1 MNKYCRLFFI
11 VTCLFATALSA
22 QGVQATSVTD
32 LYQSSGT
39 QYVKVSPHGKYLAT
53 MQLSQSGKSIE
64 VVTLPDNKTQ
74 AKFSEKQSLENASI
88 VSFYWIDDR
97 HLCVETTDEIN
108 GFGDLIESKKKR
120 SILFFDVTQ
129 PAQKPKVLAT
139 QGNFIHALPQ
149 EENHFLIERPGNISN
164 VYKIDVRLLSEQGA
178 KRSKL
183 DLVDGGQFKQEN
195 RVAFVD
201 QYAISW
207 FFDEVGKPR
216 SVLAINSEQVVSLQ
230 EISDKGGFETLT
242 TWDLR
247 SWKEKNNRKK
257 SVQDSTEIYIPHM
270 RAKGEG
276 SYFVVKYGERP
287 LNSIYLENYKT
298 KERTKV
304 FDSGGLNIVGLLLT
318 DDQQLLGV
326 KVIANDRLEYRF
338 IDETVPNFQTFTRR
352 SIISESLNG
361 EYWVEYSSGFNFPGK
376 FELKRRGQTKA
387 SWVGYHNDAVRNAL
401 PGEQIYQKVLV
412 DGIEVSYF
420 LNLPENTGKRTYP
433 LIVMPHGGPFGVFDS
448 PYYDPIVQYWLVQQ
462 YAVLRINF
470 RGSGGRGKAFEDLG
484 KLQYGS
490 GMLRDIEQVTRQ
502 VLGHPALDSKQVCV
516 FGMSYGGYAAV
527 MLGIQHPDLIRCAVS
542 FAGISDLNLFV
553 NERTDGGEGR
563 KWANEYIGDPQTQY
577 DLLKAQSPLYQI
589 KDLTVPILILHGERD
604 TTVDVEHFYRMKL
617 VNERL
622 QKNIQFQSFAKMGHS
637 FESGEDALSVLNSA
651 LAFVKQ
657 HVGGDRK

>member
-1 MNKYCRLFFI
+1 MNKLCQMCYF
-11 VTCLFATALSA
+11 VTCLFSIAVHTEAGTEVLAS
-22 QGVQATSVTD
+22 D
-32 LYQSSGT
+32 LFQSSGT
-39 QYVKVSPHGKYLAT
+39 QYVKVSPNGKYLASL
-53 MQLSQSGKSIE
+53 QLDQAGKSIE
-64 VVTLPDNKTQ
+64 IIALADNKVK
-74 AKFSEKQSLENASI
+74 AKFSEVQTLKNASI
-88 VSFYWIDDR
+88 LSFYWIDDR

-108 GFGDLIESKKKR
+108 GFGDLIESKKKS

-129 PAQKPKVLAT
+129 PTAIPKVLAT
-139 QGNFIHALPQ
+139 QGNFIHALPE
-149 EENHFLIERPGNISN
+149 EENQFLIEQPGNISN

-207 FFDEVGKPR
+207 FFDDKGRPQA
-216 SVLAINSEQVVSLQ
+216 VLAINAEQVISLQ
-230 EISDKGGFETLT
+230 EIGNKGSFETLT

-247 SWKEKNNRKK
+247 SWREKNKK
-257 SVQDSTEIYIPHM
+257 STQDPAEIYIPYM
-270 RAKGEG
+270 KANGDG
-276 SYFVVKYGERP
+276 NYFVVKYGERP

-298 KERTKV
+298 HQRTKV
-304 FDSGGLNIVGLLLT
+304 FDSGGLNIVGLLLA
-318 DDQQLLGV
+318 DDHQLLGV
-326 KVIANDRLEYRF
+326 KLIANDRLEYRF
-338 IDETVPNFQTFTRR
+338 IEETVTDFQTFNRR
-352 SIISESLNG
+352 STISESLNG
-361 EYWVEYSSGFNFPGK
+361 EYRVEYSSSFNFPGK
-376 FELKRRGQTKA
+376 FELKRRDETKA
-387 SWVGYHNDAVRNAL
+387 SWVGYHNDAVKNAL
-401 PGEQIYQKVLV
+401 PGEQIYQKVQV
-412 DGIEVSYF
+412 DGTEVSYF
-420 LNLPENTGKRTYP
+420 LNLPTSTEKRTYP

-448 PYYDPIVQYWLVQQ
+448 PYYDPTVQYWLTQQ

-502 VLGHPALDSKQVCV
+502 VLGHSALDSQQVCV

-527 MLGIQHPDLIRCAVS
+527 MLGVRHPDLIRCAVS

-553 NERTDGGEGR
+553 NERTTHGEGR
-563 KWANEYIGDPQTQY
+563 KWAKEYIGDPQTQY

-589 KDLTVPILILHGERD
+589 KDLSVPVLLLHGERD
-604 TTVDVEHFYRMKL
+604 KTVDVEHFYRMKL
-617 VNERL
+617 INGRL
-622 QKNIQFQSFAKMGHS
+622 QKSIQFQSFANMGHA

-657 HVGGDRK
+657 HIGPGRK